1 MKKSWLTTLFG
12 AITACG
18 AGLLQVE
25 DPILKTIG
33 QVLSVLGPIALGLV
47 AKDHNVT
54 GGVKE
59 P

>member
-12 AITACG
+12 ALTACG
-18 AGLLQVE
+18 AGLVQTD
-25 DPILKTIG
+25 DPILHTIG
-33 QVLSVLGPIALGLV
+33 QVLSVLGPIALGFV

-54 GGVKE
+54 GGTKG